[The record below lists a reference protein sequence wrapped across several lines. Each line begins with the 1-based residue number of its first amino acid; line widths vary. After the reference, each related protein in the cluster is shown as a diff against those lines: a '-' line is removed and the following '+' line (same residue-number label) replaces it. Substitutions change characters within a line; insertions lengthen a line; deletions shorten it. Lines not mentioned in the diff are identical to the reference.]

1 MSTCQKEGC
10 NNPVFAKLYCKR
22 HQYLRTDEGY
32 QKYKSL
38 KKQGKIK
45 PRTPARAKEEKYYS
59 VEAKEKWL
67 ELVQKGKNIC
77 FFCNKKVEIY
87 NGWHHTSG
95 REGKKITQ
103 WEHVVLC
110 HNKCHLD
117 YHYMPVGRLM
127 QEEWYEDF
135 MLRLKEIDQ
144 TAWYKQKNKEQKAQL
159 NLEM

>member
-10 NNPVFAKLYCKR
+10 NNKIWSKGFCR
-22 HQYLRTDEGY
+22 IHQYLRTDEGY

-45 PRTPARAKEEKYYS
+45 PRTSARAKEEKYYS

-77 FFCNKKVEIY
+77 FFCDKKVEIY
-87 NGWHHTSG
+87 SGWHHLRG

-103 WEHVVLC
+103 WEYVKLC
-110 HNKCHLD
+110 HQECHMD
-117 YHYMPVGRLM
+117 FHYMPVGKLM
-127 QEEWYEDF
+127 QKDWYGGF
-135 MLRLKEIDQ
+135 MLRLKEVDEI
-144 TAWYKQKNKEQKAQL
+144 AWLKQKNKEQKAQL
-159 NLEM
+159 NLEI